1 MNSFKNRLR
10 DVVYVLVVVGML
22 AACGAPAAT
31 QTEAV
36 ATQAPADTPT
46 PQIVFVEVTSTAGPG
61 QVMLNSDVS
70 GDIEI
75 WHFWASPVRR
85 NGLKRIIAMCQQ
97 QLPNITVTDTVKPFG
112 DIWTANV
119 AAVAAG
125 SGMPDVI
132 VSDRPTL
139 PKDAAE
145 GVYMSLQEFA
155 DRDNITRDQF

>member
-1 MNSFKNRLR
+1 MMHN
-10 DVVYVLVVVGML
+10 
-22 AACGAPAAT
+22 T
-31 QTEAV
+31 
-36 ATQAPADTPT
+36 
-46 PQIVFVEVTSTAGPG
+46 
-61 QVMLNSDVS
+61 DVS

-97 QLPNITVTDTVKPFG
+97 KLPNITVTDTVKPFG

-139 PKDAAE
+139 PKDAAD
-145 GVYMSLQEFA
+145 GVYMSCRNLQTA
-155 DRDNITRDQF
+155 TTLLAINL